1 MREHNACPYELS
13 ERPAVVRALQHVIAR
28 IRGGGA
34 ERETV
39 DPEIFGYAVSHTTP
53 PGDEVSAL
61 RAETDASLAM
71 PQMAGGIV
79 ESRLLE
85 ALVVATRAR
94 RVLEIGTLTGV
105 SALSM
110 ASRLPDGGT
119 VVTLEA
125 DPHVAAIARRH
136 FASSRH
142 GAKIHLIEGDARDA
156 VTTLEGPFELVF
168 IDASKHDYG
177 HYYETLLPK
186 LADHGL
192 IVADN
197 VLGAARCSMPA
208 PATRRRSPC
217 RHSQSGC
224 KPIRAWTMRCL
235 RSPTACSSSGDV
247 RARSPTPQVGS
258 RKCASHPMH
267 RLRAPRPPPPTG
279 DRMVR
284 DRAPPPGC
292 SMSRPHDHER
302 EQRVERAR

>member
-1 MREHNACPYELS
+1 
-13 ERPAVVRALQHVIAR
+13 VIAR

-119 VVTLEA
+119 VVTLIAVDQGRIALRWDQQVLRLPRSEGQGEA
-125 DPHVAAIARRH
+125 ACRHLLQETFGSTVADLAQIGTAPGQGAFGLQEVWLARRIRREGSAAGMQHARDCLGSRADQVHWVTADVLSWHPQRHYQAWHDRAVFHFLTSPPGQHQYVRVLDAATGQKKWEFDAGDAITASPAIAGGR
-136 FASSRH
+136 
-142 GAKIHLIEGDARDA
+142 
-156 VTTLEGPFELVF
+156 VV
-168 IDASKHDYG
+168 
-177 HYYETLLPK
+177 
-186 LADHGL
+186 
-192 IVADN
+192 
-197 VLGAARCSMPA
+197 
-208 PATRRRSPC
+208 
-217 RHSQSGC
+217 
-224 KPIRAWTMRCL
+224 
-235 RSPTACSSSGDV
+235 
-247 RARSPTPQVGS
+247 VGS
-258 RKCASHPMH
+258 ADGRIYCF
-267 RLRAPRPPPPTG
+267 G
-279 DRMVR
+279 
-284 DRAPPPGC
+284 
-292 SMSRPHDHER
+292 
-302 EQRVERAR
+302 